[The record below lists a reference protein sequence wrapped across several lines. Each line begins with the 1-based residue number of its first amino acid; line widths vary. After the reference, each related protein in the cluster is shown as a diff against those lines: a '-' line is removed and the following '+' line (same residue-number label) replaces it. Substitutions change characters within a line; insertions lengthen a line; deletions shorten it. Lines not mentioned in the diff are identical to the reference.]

1 MEGLCES
8 YEEWKH
14 CITVKCR
21 IPLTTDFVAKRI
33 AALSNERDPTTA
45 RFVALYGDAYRLR
58 TIRWFEQARSEL
70 GAERDELAKL

>member
-21 IPLTTDFVAKRI
+21 ISLNADYAAERI
-33 AALSNERDPTTA
+33 AALSDDKDPTTA
-45 RFVALYGDAYRLR
+45 RFVALYGDGHRQQ
-58 TIRWFEQARSEL
+58 TIQWFEKARSEFG
-70 GAERDELAKL
+70 GAREMAGT